1 MQNIIKTIKYRATSI
16 VFVALSLALLV
27 TAPAVVQADTFYGD
41 DYGSY
46 DTYGGTDYGS
56 YDTYG
61 GGTDYGSYDTYG
73 ANDYGSYDTYGANDY
88 GAYNTYG
95 GTDYG
100 AYDTYGSTDY
110 GAYNTYGGGTDYGSY
125 DTYGANDYGSYDT
138 YGANDYGAYNT
149 YGGTDYGS
157 YSTYGNNG
165 YASSYYPT
173 TSYGYSSPSYGYS
186 SGSGYGTAGY
196 YPSYGYSG
204 GGYGGYGGYGGG
216 YSSNGLAYSNSNYST
231 NYSNTNIDNT
241 CAGQG
246 NCNTNVNEVASNT
259 NNLTGSCDTSGS
271 YNEGQT
277 VVWRATATGG
287 NGNYT
292 YSWSGDAT
300 GAGSSVSRSYNSTG
314 TKNATV
320 RITSGGQSITR
331 DCNVNIRNN
340 NNNNDL
346 SAICRVSDTR
356 VQEGDKVTFSVEIDG
371 GNSPYT
377 IDWRGDV
384 SGSDDSITKRFNNS
398 GTYHASVRV
407 RDDNGDTVTE
417 DCSTVVVGNNN
428 DNSNITLVSNGT
440 NTPTNGTLA
449 SGVFLSDIPY
459 TGVGEN
465 LKMIL
470 FILGMTL
477 WSAFMAWVFLKKK
490 AAKLGMTQREM
501 IEKFKRDNLARKGII
516 A

>member
-1 MQNIIKTIKYRATSI
+1 MQNIIKTIKYSLVST
-16 VFVALSLALLV
+16 VFVV
-27 TAPAVVQADTFYGD
+27 TALIPAMVSADVGD
-41 DYGSY
+41 SY
-46 DTYGGTDYGS
+46 
-56 YDTYG
+56 
-61 GGTDYGSYDTYG
+61 
-73 ANDYGSYDTYGANDY
+73 DY
-88 GAYNTYG
+88 GAGYDNSYDYGAGYDNSYDYGAGYANSYDYGAGYDNSYDYGAGYDNSYDYGAGYDNSYDYGAGYDNSSNYGAGYDNTYG
-95 GTDYG
+95 
-100 AYDTYGSTDY
+100 YGSGYD
-110 GAYNTYGGGTDYGSY
+110 NTYSQPYS
-125 DTYGANDYGSYDT
+125 
-138 YGANDYGAYNT
+138 
-149 YGGTDYGS
+149 YGGSSYG
-157 YSTYGNNG
+157 
-165 YASSYYPT
+165 SSYY
-173 TSYGYSSPSYGYS
+173 PSYGYS
-186 SGSGYGTAGY
+186 SGSGYGTTGY

-204 GGYGGYGGYGGG
+204 GGYGGYGSYGGYGGG

-384 SGSDDSITKRFNNS
+384 SGSDESITKRFNNS